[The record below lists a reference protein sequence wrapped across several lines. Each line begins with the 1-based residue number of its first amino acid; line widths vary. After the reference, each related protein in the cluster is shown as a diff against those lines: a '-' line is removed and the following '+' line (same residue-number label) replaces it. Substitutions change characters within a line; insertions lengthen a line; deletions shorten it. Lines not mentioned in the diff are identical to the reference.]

1 MLQTEILGKYN
12 SSLQW
17 SKLPN
22 LQMHRKLG
30 FIWKTYAQPA
40 IGVIGIPRCPR
51 GCAQRKALESQLFLV
66 QFKDAFISTFQRPDL
81 HQRKY
86 QFLEEK
92 HSLLGSLPQLSAW
105 GTLYNNSVYGN
116 WLRRKGIAKVSG
128 IYWRVAI
135 LILKVYMK
143 GWQKDPKR
151 RIKKQNAEKISWFFN
166 YSYSLNKR
174 GTGHS

>member
-1 MLQTEILGKYN
+1 MKDLRTASDWRYG
-12 SSLQW
+12 
-17 SKLPN
+17 
-22 LQMHRKLG
+22 
-30 FIWKTYAQPA
+30 YAPGA
-40 IGVIGIPRCPR
+40 PGVVPM
-51 GCAQRKALESQLFLV
+51 QRKAFESQLFFV
-66 QFKDAFISTFQRPDL
+66 QFKDAYNKHLSTPGL
-81 HQRKY
+81 MHERKY

-143 GWQKDPKR
+143 G
-151 RIKKQNAEKISWFFN
+151 
-166 YSYSLNKR
+166 
-174 GTGHS
+174 

>member
-40 IGVIGIPRCPR
+40 IGVIGIPRGPR

-92 HSLLGSLPQLSAW
+92 HSLLGSLPQLSARR
-105 GTLYNNSVYGN
+105 TLYDNSVYSN
-116 WLRRKGIAKVSG
+116 WLRPKGIAKVSMEG
-128 IYWRVAI
+128 SDFNI
-135 LILKVYMK
+135 KK
-143 GWQKDPKR
+143 GWEKDRKG
-151 RIKKQNAEKISWFFN
+151 RIKKQNAAKISH
-166 YSYSLNKR
+166 
-174 GTGHS
+174 TV